1 MQTTI
6 TEALA
11 DIKTSL
17 ARIEK
22 KRAVVN
28 MFLGRDSRLRD
39 PHEKDGG
46 SQEFVRRERQAV
58 SDLEEKIVRI
68 RSAIQQANITT
79 LVEIEGEKRSLSAWL
94 NWRREVAGPRQ
105 KSLQQMAA
113 QLTNLRAQAVR
124 NGQTVKDSSTGEVS
138 PSGDLIVAVN
148 EAALA
153 EEIDKMERVLGI
165 LDGRLSL
172 INATTTIDV

>member
-22 KRAVVN
+22 KRTTVS

-39 PHEKDGG
+39 PHESIGG
-46 SQEFVRRERQAV
+46 SAEFVRRERQ
-58 SDLEEKIVRI
+58 SILDLEEKIVRI
-68 RSAIQQANITT
+68 RSAIQQANMAT
-79 LVEIEGEKRSLSAWL
+79 VVDIEGEKRTLAAWL
-94 NWRREVAGPRQ
+94 NWRREIALPRQ
-105 KSLQQMAA
+105 KYLAHMAA
-113 QLTNLRAQAVR
+113 QVNNLRQQAVR
-124 NGQTVKDSSTGEVS
+124 NGQPVKQTNDGAATATGE
-138 PSGDLIVAVN
+138 LIIVIDETNLAG
-148 EAALA
+148 EADRL
-153 EEIDKMERVLGI
+153 ERVLGT

>member
-22 KRAVVN
+22 KRAVVA

-46 SQEFVRRERQAV
+46 SQEFVRRERQAIY
-58 SDLEEKIVRI
+58 DLEEKIVRI
-68 RSAIQQANITT
+68 RSAIQQANIATV
-79 LVEIEGEKRSLSAWL
+79 VEIEGERRTLAAWL

-105 KSLQQMAA
+105 KFLQHMAA
-113 QLTNLRAQAVR
+113 QLNNLRQQAIR
-124 NGQTVKDSSTGEVS
+124 NGQTVKESAGDT
-138 PSGDLIVAVN
+138 PPAQGDLIVAVN
-148 EAALA
+148 EAQLS
-153 EEIDKMERVLGI
+153 EEIDKVERVLGT